1 MEAQTNIDQREK
13 PRLGLWAPGRVTT
26 RYLARRLEH
35 DSDHNGSD
43 RVSLAIWKGRAS
55 LPIIGT
61 VMIWRTAASLKLG
74 HEASIT
80 KAIGGKAQENKQGD
94 AATGS
99 TRLA

>member
-1 MEAQTNIDQREK
+1 MYAWKNINLWEK
-13 PRLGLWAPGRVTT
+13 PRLGLLAPGRVTT

-43 RVSLAIWKGRAS
+43 RVSLTIWKGCTS

-61 VMIWRTAASLKLG
+61 MTIWRAAASLKLG

-80 KAIGGKAQENKQGD
+80 KAIGGKARENKLGD
-94 AATGS
+94 ARSQEA
-99 TRLA
+99 